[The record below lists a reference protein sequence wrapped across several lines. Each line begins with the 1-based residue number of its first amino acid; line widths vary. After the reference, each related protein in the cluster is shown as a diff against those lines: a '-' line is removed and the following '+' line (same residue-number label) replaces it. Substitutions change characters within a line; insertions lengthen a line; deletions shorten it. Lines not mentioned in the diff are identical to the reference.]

1 MTQTW
6 NRDLL
11 KPAPSLSLRHR
22 VHGDSSRGGEDQSG
36 NQTPLVPAPKGSIHP
51 PSPSPQTWSRG
62 PTDTWRTLLD
72 TCSQLSPCGW
82 LGVTPWRYHRFPRRE
97 TSVRNWCETLS
108 VRTPRRVCAAGRSDR
123 EDGWA
128 GSLSTSARSLGRP
141 CPPRPACTP
150 LHHSRAGLGW
160 HPRPLST
167 HENLRTRSSLNDT
180 VTWAGIRRLGASSS
194 PCSSVTM
201 TGQERARAEPLRGGL
216 G

>member
-1 MTQTW
+1 MRRHTVPRLRLWLPWTLSAMTQTW

-11 KPAPSLSLRHR
+11 KPAPSLSLRHK
-22 VHGDSSRGGEDQSG
+22 VHGDSSGGGEGQSG
-36 NQTPLVPAPKGSIHP
+36 NQTPLVPAPRGSVHP

-123 EDGWA
+123 ETGGQGLSLHRPAAWADPALPGLPAPRYIILVLGWA
-128 GSLSTSARSLGRP
+128 GTLVL
-141 CPPRPACTP
+141 CPRM
-150 LHHSRAGLGW
+150 
-160 HPRPLST
+160 
-167 HENLRTRSSLNDT
+167 RT
-180 VTWAGIRRLGASSS
+180 
-194 PCSSVTM
+194 
-201 TGQERARAEPLRGGL
+201 
-216 G
+216 